1 MIKKLKKEYNDILDM
16 LTLEKAMYE
25 GAEQR
30 DYSWKRFLFE
40 SAIIE
45 LQQRFAER
53 KCRKGHLYD
62 RETGNPESG
71 SYSIECTRCG
81 HSVSGYW

>member
-1 MIKKLKKEYNDILDM
+1 MLKKLQQ
-16 LTLEKAMYE
+16 EKAMWE
-25 GAEQR
+25 GAEMR

-40 SAIIE
+40 SAWIE
-45 LQQRFAER
+45 LQMRFAER

-62 RETGNPESG
+62 REEGNAETG
-71 SYSIECTRCG
+71 SYSVECTRCG